1 MKERKKKRI
10 KVKVLKNS
18 IQVSIDVTDVLKQA
32 LKEMAEDEK
41 RNQDK

>member
-1 MKERKKKRI
+1 MKERKKKRV

-32 LKEMAEDEK
+32 LREIRQES
-41 RNQDK
+41 